1 MKFIFEVKTEPV
13 CVAAVAIAC
22 YVAVAV
28 IQVYGGGVDSSAS
41 CLPTALATV
50 NLIVTIKYLIK

>member
-1 MKFIFEVKTEPV
+1 
-13 CVAAVAIAC
+13 VAAVAIAC

-41 CLPTALATV
+41 WLPIALATV
-50 NLIVTIKYLIK
+50 NLIFTIKFLIK

>member
-1 MKFIFEVKTEPV
+1 M
-13 CVAAVAIAC
+13 AAVAIAC

-41 CLPTALATV
+41 WLPIALATV
-50 NLIVTIKYLIK
+50 NLIFTIKFLIK